1 MKRTP
6 ITITATTLGR
16 AQYNPDY
23 SQREYMDKGDIPNHL
38 AAALAFIRQDLKPGE
53 KIIVQNGK
61 LFVVEKSAFDRL
73 ADWVAGRKMDKSAR
87 PSSLFRVKIF
97 PIFQKLV
104 LHPES

>member
-1 MKRTP
+1 MERTP

-16 AQYNPDY
+16 AQYTPDY

-38 AAALAFIRQDLKPGE
+38 AAVLSFIRQDLKPSE

-73 ADWVAGRKMDKSAR
+73 ADWVTQRKMDKSFS
-87 PSSLFRVKIF
+87 PSNLFKFKIL
-97 PIFQKLV
+97 PVFQKLV